1 MKRHFSIIILVLS
14 ISCLL
19 SACGSGKNSI
29 VGTWEISQYEVSDE
43 TISADEISDYLGD
56 NAKEFNKYSIVFT
69 KTGNVTLT
77 RPDFR
82 GGTTDIKLAYTVQDG
97 QIEIY
102 DPDDTT
108 DFELYPYEDGKI
120 KIEIGGNVIAIF
132 EKK

>member
-1 MKRHFSIIILVLS
+1 MKKLLSIIILMLS
-14 ISCLL
+14 LSCLL
-19 SACGSGKNSI
+19 SACGKSSI

-43 TISADEISDYLGD
+43 TISADEISDYLGE

-77 RPDFR
+77 RPDFC

-97 QIEIY
+97 QVELY